1 MRVRMAHITQNLE
14 NEEGRKLITEDIIKY
29 AIENHKVIEKYAYI
43 LHDKDYKQD
52 EKKKYVLDEKGEK
65 VLVAKH
71 FHVVLKFST
80 PVDIEN
86 IAKWFNVPTNFVECK
101 YKGRYAFVDN
111 CTYLTH
117 EKYDDKHQYEDN
129 EVKCNF
135 DFRSFLNENLI
146 MRMKNSRNLKD
157 DVRDEYR
164 RKVMFEGMTL
174 KQAREEN
181 KQNYANDYKY
191 LQGCRNEYLSNMPSP
206 DHRTNYYI
214 CGGGGVGKGLCSIA
228 LARSLFP
235 QLENDEEIFFA
246 VGGDN
251 VTFENYDGQPVIIW
265 NDCRAIELLKKLGGR
280 GNLFDLFDPFPK
292 AQNRQNIKYSSIRLL
307 NRVNIVNSVD
317 SYFTFLNGL
326 AGEYGD
332 YKVED
337 KTQAYRRFGI
347 LIPLHAED
355 FDLLINRGYLG
366 DGPYDEYKCYARI
379 KGNFRKLHEIYGDK
393 AETVKMFEN
402 KMISPVVEGS
412 RLIEDKKRDAEFM
425 RNHIDDVAEIL
436 SYGEIIEGDNIK
448 KNINNNNKKKKKIDL
463 NADNLFNEFEGNDDK
478 NNIDIKNLF

>member
-1 MRVRMAHITQNLE
+1 MAHITQNLE
-14 NEEGRKLITEDIIKY
+14 NEKGEKLITEDIIKY
-29 AIENHKVIEKYAYI
+29 AIESHSVIEKWAYI
-43 LHDKDYKQD
+43 LHDKDFKLD
-52 EKKKYVLDEKGEK
+52 KEDKNFILDENGEK
-65 VLVAKH
+65 ISVSKH
-71 FHVVLKFST
+71 YHIVLKFKGPT
-80 PVDIEN
+80 DTKN
-86 IAKWFNVPTNFVECK
+86 IANWFKVPENFVECK
-101 YKGRYAFVDN
+101 YKGRYAFFDN
-111 CTYLTH
+111 CVYLTH
-117 EKYDDKHQYEDN
+117 EKYENKHHYEDD
-129 EVKCNF
+129 EIIANF
-135 DFRSFLNENLI
+135 DFREFLNETLI
-146 MRMKNSRNLKD
+146 KKIKNSKNLKENI
-157 DVRDEYR
+157 RDEYR

-235 QLENDEEIFFA
+235 QFENDEEIFFA

-393 AETVKMFEN
+393 AETVKIFEN
-402 KMISPVVEGS
+402 KMISPVIEGS
-412 RLIEDKKRDAEFM
+412 RLIEDKKRDVEFM
-425 RNHIDDVAEIL
+425 RNHINDVAEIL
-436 SYGEIIEGDNIK
+436 DYGKIIEGDDF
-448 KNINNNNKKKKKIDL
+448 KKIEENDDNNIEEINL
-463 NADNLFNEFEGNDDK
+463 NANDLFNEFK
-478 NNIDIKNLF
+478 